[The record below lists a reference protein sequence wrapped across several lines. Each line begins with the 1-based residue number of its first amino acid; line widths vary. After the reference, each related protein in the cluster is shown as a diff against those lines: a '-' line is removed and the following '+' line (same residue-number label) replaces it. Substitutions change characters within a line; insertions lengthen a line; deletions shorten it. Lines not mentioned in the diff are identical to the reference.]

1 MTSQPVTTSPRPTGY
16 LPHRQ
21 VMEVLW
27 GLLLALFVSSLSA
40 TVVGTALPTI
50 VGELGGQDQLAWV
63 ATATILTMTVSIP
76 LWGKLSDLYGR
87 KRLFQLAIVVY
98 VVASA
103 LAGMAQNMPEL
114 IAARALQGV
123 GVGGMQALAQAIM
136 ADIVSPR
143 ERGRYSGYLGASF
156 GVATVAGP
164 LIGGF
169 LVDGPGWRWCFY
181 VGIPFAVAALI
192 VIQRVLKVTTRRT
205 DVTIDWAGAAAL
217 TFSASSLIVWLSLG
231 GKEFAWSS
239 GWTVAFLAV
248 SVVALVVAVVVERR
262 AIDPILPPRLFRERT
277 FTLTSVAGFLV
288 GVALFG
294 VMIYLPQYFQIVKG
308 ESPTA
313 SGLLTLPMVATML
326 ATSMVSG
333 KRITATG
340 RWKAYPVVGTVL
352 MAAALALLSQI
363 HAGTSLVVVSL
374 DIALLGLG
382 LGMTMQVLVL
392 AVQNAAQPRDIGIAT
407 SSANFFR
414 SMGGAVGIAVFG
426 ALLTSRLHDT
436 LPGLLR
442 AAGVPA
448 KAMAGAGTLG
458 TPDAVAG
465 LPGPIRDAVREA
477 FTLGL
482 DRVFLVAVPAVAL
495 GTLVLFFVRE
505 VALRTH
511 SAPEPAHPEPRTDAL
526 QTAAEAGV

>member
-1 MTSQPVTTSPRPTGY
+1 MSVTTSTAPSPTGY

-21 VMEVLW
+21 VLEVLW

-50 VGELGGQDQLAWV
+50 VGELGGQDKLAWV

-98 VVASA
+98 VLASVF
-103 LAGMAQNMPEL
+103 AGMAQNMPEL
-114 IAARALQGV
+114 IAARAVQGI

-156 GVATVAGP
+156 GLATVAGP

-181 VGIPFAVAALI
+181 VGVPFAVAALI
-192 VIQRVLKVTTRRT
+192 VIQRVLKLTTPRR

-217 TFSASSLIVWLSLG
+217 TLSASSLIVWLSLG
-231 GKEFAWSS
+231 GQEFAWRSV
-239 GWTVAFLAV
+239 WTIAFLVVA
-248 SVVALVVAVVVERR
+248 VVALVVAVVVERR
-262 AIDPILPPRLFRERT
+262 AVDPILPPRLFRDRT
-277 FTLTSVAGFLV
+277 FNLTSIAGFLV

-308 ESPTA
+308 QSPTA

-326 ATSMVSG
+326 LTSMLSG

-340 RWKAYPVVGTVL
+340 RWKVYPVVGTAL
-352 MAAALALLSQI
+352 MAVALGLLSRI
-363 HAGTSLVVVSL
+363 HAGTSLVLVSL

-382 LGMTMQVLVL
+382 LGLTMQVLVL

-407 SSANFFR
+407 SAANFFR

-426 ALLTSRLHDT
+426 ALLTSRLHDA
-436 LPGLLR
+436 LPGLLQK
-442 AAGVPA
+442 AGVPA
-448 KAMAGAGTLG
+448 KAMAGAGRLG
-458 TPDAVAG
+458 TPDAVAA
-465 LPGPIRDAVREA
+465 LPGPVRHAVREA

-482 DRVFLVAVPAVAL
+482 DRIFLVGLPVAAV
-495 GTLVLFFVRE
+495 GTVVLLFVRE

-511 SAPEPAHPEPRTDAL
+511 QATEPAAPEPTTDAL
-526 QTAAEAGV
+526 HTATEASV

>member
-1 MTSQPVTTSPRPTGY
+1 MSTTVSTAPSPTGY

-21 VMEVLW
+21 VLEVLW

-50 VGELGGQDQLAWV
+50 VGELGGQDKLAWV

-87 KRLFQLAIVVY
+87 KRLFQLSIVVY
-98 VVASA
+98 VVASVF
-103 LAGMAQNMPEL
+103 AGMAQNMPEL
-114 IAARALQGV
+114 IAARAVQGV

-156 GVATVAGP
+156 GLATVAGP

-181 VGIPFAVAALI
+181 VGVPFAVAALI
-192 VIQRVLKVTTRRT
+192 VIQRVLKVTAPRR
-205 DVTIDWAGAAAL
+205 DVSIDWAGAAAL
-217 TFSASSLIVWLSLG
+217 TLSASSLIVWLSLG
-231 GKEFAWSS
+231 GQEFEWAS
-239 GWTVAFLAV
+239 GWTIAFLAV
-248 SVVALVVAVVVERR
+248 TVVALVVAVVAERR
-262 AIDPILPPRLFRERT
+262 AADPILPPRLFRDRT
-277 FTLTSVAGFLV
+277 FNLTSITGFFV

-326 ATSMVSG
+326 LTSMVSG

-340 RWKAYPVVGTVL
+340 RWKVYPVVGTAL
-352 MAAALALLSQI
+352 MAVALGLLSRI
-363 HAGTSLVVVSL
+363 HADTSLVLVSL

-382 LGMTMQVLVL
+382 LGLTMQVLVL

-407 SSANFFR
+407 SAANFFR

-426 ALLTSRLHDT
+426 ALLTSRLHDA
-436 LPGLLR
+436 LPGLLQK
-442 AAGVPA
+442 AGVPA
-448 KAMAGAGTLG
+448 KAMAGAGKLG
-458 TPDAVAG
+458 TPDAVAA
-465 LPGPIRDAVREA
+465 LPAPVRHAVREA

-482 DRVFLVAVPAVAL
+482 DRIFLVGLPVAAA
-495 GTLVLFFVRE
+495 GTIVLLFVRE

-511 SAPEPAHPEPRTDAL
+511 APTEPPAPEPSTDAL
-526 QTAAEAGV
+526 QTATEASV